1 MGMRA
6 WFRPGAERFGN
17 GNVGAPL
24 RRQYTGCFLQ
34 SNSSSLTSV
43 GSPVLASERA
53 PEHGSGGGMLV
64 RR

>member
-1 MGMRA
+1 MRA

-24 RRQYTGCFLQ
+24 RRQFTGCFLQ
-34 SNSSSLTSV
+34 SNSSSLITSV